1 MKAELT
7 HAGSPDLK
15 VKKMKI
21 HNYQEVGKQAQHTM
35 KKTER
40 TFTHKHIMLI
50 DDNDLDN
57 FINEKLMQIHH
68 YSEKIYVH
76 TSAISALEF
85 LKNLTTMDDKWKE
98 LAPEVIYI
106 DINMP
111 IIDGFQF
118 IELLKKT
125 FEGIIPMPR
134 LIILTS
140 SLYLEDKEK
149 ALELSKEIVFLNKPL
164 SKETLEEL

>member
-7 HAGSPDLK
+7 HTSSHDLK
-15 VKKMKI
+15 SKKIKV
-21 HNYQEVGKQAQHTM
+21 HNYQQVDKQAQHTM
-35 KKTER
+35 KKAER

-85 LKNLTTMDDKWKE
+85 LKNLTAMDDKWKE

-118 IELLKKT
+118 IELFKKT
-125 FEGIIPMPR
+125 FEGIVPMPR

-140 SLYLEDKEK
+140 SLFLEDQEK
-149 ALELSKEIVFLNKPL
+149 TKELSDDILFLNKPL

>member
-1 MKAELT
+1 MKAELMHT
-7 HAGSPDLK
+7 SSLDLET
-15 VKKMKI
+15 KKIKI
-21 HNYQEVGKQAQHTM
+21 HNDQQVAKQPQYTM
-35 KKTER
+35 KTPEKK
-40 TFTHKHIMLI
+40 FAHKHIMLI

-118 IELLKKT
+118 IELFKKT
-125 FEGIIPMPR
+125 FEGMTPMPR

-149 ALELSKEIVFLNKPL
+149 AAEISNDIVFLNKPL
-164 SKETLEEL
+164 SGETLGEL

>member
-7 HAGSPDLK
+7 STGTPDLK
-15 VKKMKI
+15 IKKNNIRNSPVLVKPL
-21 HNYQEVGKQAQHTM
+21 QENM
-35 KKTER
+35 KKANKK
-40 TFTHKHIMLI
+40 FKHKHVMLI
-50 DDNDLDN
+50 DDNELDN

-85 LKNLTTMDDKWKE
+85 LKNLTSMDDKWKE
-98 LAPEVIYI
+98 LAPEMIYI

-111 IIDGFQF
+111 ILDGFQF
-118 IELLKKT
+118 IELFKKT
-125 FEGIIPMPR
+125 FEGIIPMPQ
-134 LIILTS
+134 LVILTS

-149 ALELSKEIVFLNKPL
+149 AEEISKDIVFLNKPL
-164 SKETLEEL
+164 SQEVLEEL

>member
-15 VKKMKI
+15 RKKINI
-21 HNYQEVGKQAQHTM
+21 HNYQQVGKQPQHIM
-35 KKTER
+35 KKTEKK
-40 TFTHKHIMLI
+40 FAHKHIMLI

-76 TSAISALEF
+76 TSAISAIEF
-85 LKNLTTMDDKWKE
+85 LKNLTTMDDKWKD

-111 IIDGFQF
+111 ILDGFQF
-118 IELLKKT
+118 IELFKKT

-134 LIILTS
+134 LVILTS

-149 ALELSKEIVFLNKPL
+149 AMELSKEIVFLNKPL
-164 SKETLEEL
+164 SRETLEEL

>member
-1 MKAELT
+1 MKAELVHT
-7 HAGSPDLK
+7 SSLDLTTAK
-15 VKKMKI
+15 NKI
-21 HNYQEVGKQAQHTM
+21 RNNQQVAEQPQHTM
-35 KKTER
+35 KKTEKK
-40 TFTHKHIMLI
+40 FTHKHIMLI

-98 LAPEVIYI
+98 LAPEVIYV

-118 IELLKKT
+118 IELYKKT
-125 FEGIIPMPR
+125 FEGMVPMPK

-149 ALELSKEIVFLNKPL
+149 AMELFHDIVFLNKPL
-164 SKETLEEL
+164 SGETLKEL